1 MHKVFKR
8 LRALIYKETVQI
20 LRDRRTLSLLFLLPA
35 IELFLFAY
43 AVSLTVTHLP
53 TALVDQ
59 SKDVSSREFTLALS
73 NSSYFDFKL
82 ELQSE
87 QQVIDAINAGTVKA
101 GVVIPPNFAENI
113 ACGKGNALIILDGSD
128 NFSVTSGYNAASAIA
143 QKYSLQLTAQTLQR
157 FGSDGSD
164 ILPITTSTRVLYNPD
179 IRDLVF
185 ILPGLVA
192 LIIQNIIVAYSA
204 LAVVRERETGT
215 LEQLISTPARP
226 IELIIGKLIPATI
239 VVILDMVF
247 VLVLGVFWFGVPIK
261 GSIFNLA
268 ILSLLFILSA
278 MGLGL
283 LISSVA
289 KTQKQAQQL
298 SAFVNVLTMLLTG
311 FIFPRTTMPLWT
323 RIVGDVIPVTY
334 YLRIIRGIVTKG
346 VGLTYLGTDTLA
358 LIIYSGLALL
368 TIALISKKRLD

>member
-1 MHKVFKR
+1 MRRVFQR

-43 AVSLTVTHLP
+43 AVSLTVNHLP

-59 SKDVSSREFTLALS
+59 SQDVSSHEFALALT
-73 NSSYFDFKL
+73 NSSYFDFRL

-101 GVVIPPNFAENI
+101 GVVIPPNFAEDV
-113 ACGKGNALIILDGSD
+113 ARGKGNVLLILDGSD
-128 NFSVTSGYNAASAIA
+128 NFSVSSGYNAASAIA
-143 QKYSLQLTAQTLQR
+143 QKYSFQLTAQTLQR
-157 FGSDGSD
+157 FGASGSD

-226 IELIIGKLIPATI
+226 IELIIGKLIPATV

-247 VLVLGVFWFGVPIK
+247 VLVLGVFWFGVPIQ
-261 GSIFNLA
+261 GSIVDLA

-283 LISSVA
+283 LISTVA

-298 SAFVNVLTMLLTG
+298 SALVNVLTMLLTG

-323 RIVGDVIPVTY
+323 RVIGDVIPVTY

-358 LIIYSGLALL
+358 LIIYSALAL
-368 TIALISKKRLD
+368 TVIALVSKKRLD

>member
-323 RIVGDVIPVTY
+323 RVIGDVIPVTY

-346 VGLTYLGTDTLA
+346 VGLAYLGTDTLA
-358 LIIYSGLALL
+358 LIIYSALAL
-368 TIALISKKRLD
+368 TIIALVSKKRLD

>member
-1 MHKVFKR
+1 MRKVLQR

-59 SKDVSSREFTLALS
+59 SGDVSSRQFTLALS

-101 GVVIPPNFAENI
+101 GVVIPPNFAEDI
-113 ACGKGNALIILDGSD
+113 SRGKGNALIILDGSD
-128 NFSVTSGYNAASAIA
+128 NFSVTSGFNAANAIA
-143 QKYSLQLTAQTLQR
+143 QQYSLKLTSQTLQR
-157 FGSDGSD
+157 FGSGGSD
-164 ILPITTSTRVLYNPD
+164 ILPITASTRVLYNPD

-204 LAVVRERETGT
+204 MAVVRERETGT

-226 IELIIGKLIPATI
+226 IELIIGKLVPATI

-247 VLVLGVFWFGVPIK
+247 VLVLGVFWFGVPIR

-268 ILSLLFILSA
+268 ILSLLFILSG

-298 SAFVNVLTMLLTG
+298 AAFVNVLTMLLTG

-358 LIIYSGLALL
+358 LVIYSGLALFA
-368 TIALISKKRLD
+368 IALISRKRLD

>member
-1 MHKVFKR
+1 MHKVFQR

-101 GVVIPPNFAENI
+101 GVVIPPNFAEDI
-113 ACGKGNALIILDGSD
+113 ARGKGNALIILDGSD

-157 FGSDGSD
+157 FGTGGSD
-164 ILPITTSTRVLYNPD
+164 ILPITTSIRVLYNPD
-179 IRDLVF
+179 IRDLMF

-368 TIALISKKRLD
+368 TIVLISKKRLD

>member
-1 MHKVFKR
+1 MRKVLQR

-59 SKDVSSREFTLALS
+59 SRDVSSREFTLALS
-73 NSSYFDFKL
+73 NSSYFDFKM

-87 QQVIDAINAGTVKA
+87 QQVIDAINAGSVKA
-101 GVVIPPNFAENI
+101 GVVIPPNFAGDI
-113 ACGKGNALIILDGSD
+113 ARGQGNVLMVLDGSD
-128 NFSVTSGYNAASAIA
+128 NFSVTSGFNAASAIA
-143 QKYSLQLTAQTLQR
+143 QKYSLQLTSQTLQR
-157 FGSDGSD
+157 SSSKGSN

-204 LAVVRERETGT
+204 MAVVRERETGT

-247 VLVLGVFWFGVPIK
+247 VLVLGVFWFGVPIQ

-268 ILSLLFILSA
+268 ILSLLFILSG

-298 SAFVNVLTMLLTG
+298 AAFVNVLTMLLTG

-323 RIVGDVIPVTY
+323 RIIGDVIPVTY

-346 VGLTYLGTDTLA
+346 VGLAFLGTDTLA
-358 LIIYSGLALL
+358 LVVYSGIALL

>member
-1 MHKVFKR
+1 MRKVFQR

-43 AVSLTVTHLP
+43 AVSLTVNHLP

-59 SKDVSSREFTLALS
+59 SRDVSSREFTQALT

-82 ELQSE
+82 ELQNE
-87 QQVIDAINAGTVKA
+87 QQVIDAIDAGTVKA
-101 GVVIPPNFAENI
+101 GVVIPPNFAEDI
-113 ACGKGNALIILDGSD
+113 ARGNGNALIILDGSD
-128 NFSVTSGYNAASAIA
+128 NFSVSSGYNAANAIA
-143 QKYSLQLTAQTLQR
+143 QKYSLQLTAETLQR
-157 FGSDGSD
+157 SGGSSSD

-226 IELIIGKLIPATI
+226 IELIIGKLVPATV

-247 VLVLGVFWFGVPIK
+247 VLVLGVFWFGVPIQ
-261 GSIFNLA
+261 GSIADLA

-283 LISSVA
+283 LISTVA

-298 SAFVNVLTMLLTG
+298 SALVNVLTMLLTG

-323 RIVGDVIPVTY
+323 RVIGDVIPVTY

-358 LIIYSGLALL
+358 LVIYSALALSI
-368 TIALISKKRLD
+368 IALVSRKRLD

>member
-1 MHKVFKR
+1 MRKIFQR
-8 LRALIYKETVQI
+8 LRALIYRETVQI

-43 AVSLTVTHLP
+43 AVSLTVNHLP

-59 SKDVSSREFTLALS
+59 SRDVSSREFTLALT

-87 QQVIDAINAGTVKA
+87 QEVIDAIDSGTVKA
-101 GVVIPPNFAENI
+101 GVIIPPNFAESI
-113 ACGKGNALIILDGSD
+113 ARGKGNALIILDGSD
-128 NFSVTSGYNAASAIA
+128 NFSVSSGYNAASAIA
-143 QKYSLQLTAQTLQR
+143 QKYSLQLTAETLQHS
-157 FGSDGSD
+157 GAGGSD

-204 LAVVRERETGT
+204 MAVVRERETGT

-226 IELIIGKLIPATI
+226 IELIIGKLVPATV

-247 VLVLGVFWFGVPIK
+247 VLVLGVFWFGVPIQ
-261 GSIFNLA
+261 GSIASLA

-283 LISSVA
+283 LISTIA

-298 SAFVNVLTMLLTG
+298 SALVNVLTMLLTG

-323 RIVGDVIPVTY
+323 RIIGDVIPVTY

-358 LIIYSGLALL
+358 LIVYSALALSIIVL
-368 TIALISKKRLD
+368 VSRKRLD

>member
-1 MHKVFKR
+1 MRKALQR

-43 AVSLTVTHLP
+43 AVSLTVNHLP
-53 TALVDQ
+53 SALVDQ
-59 SKDVSSREFTLALS
+59 SKDASSREFTLALT

-87 QQVIDAINAGTVKA
+87 QQVIDAIDAGTVKA
-101 GVVIPPNFAENI
+101 GVVIPPNFAEDVTR
-113 ACGKGNALIILDGSD
+113 GKGNVLIILDGSD
-128 NFSVTSGYNAASAIA
+128 NFSVTSGFNAASAIA
-143 QKYSLQLTAQTLQR
+143 QKYSLQLTAQKLQR
-157 FGSDGSD
+157 TGASGSGL
-164 ILPITTSTRVLYNPD
+164 LPISTSTRVLYNPD

-204 LAVVRERETGT
+204 MAVVRERETGT

-226 IELIIGKLIPATI
+226 IELIIGKLIPATA

-247 VLVLGVFWFGVPIK
+247 VLLLGVFWFGVPIK
-261 GSIFNLA
+261 GSIFTLA
-268 ILSLLFILSA
+268 ILSLLFILSG

-283 LISSVA
+283 LISAVA

-298 SAFVNVLTMLLTG
+298 SALVNVLTMLLTG

-323 RIVGDVIPVTY
+323 KVIGDVIPVTY

-346 VGLTYLGTDTLA
+346 VGLNYLVTDTLA
-358 LIIYSGLALL
+358 LVIYSALALSL
-368 TIALISKKRLD
+368 IALVSKKRLD

>member
-1 MHKVFKR
+1 MRKVFQR

-35 IELFLFAY
+35 VELFLFAY

-53 TALVDQ
+53 SALVDQ
-59 SKDVSSREFTLALS
+59 SKDVSSRQFTLALS

-87 QQVIDAINAGTVKA
+87 QLVIDAINAGEVKA
-101 GVVIPPNFAENI
+101 GLVIPPHFSEDI
-113 ACGKGNALIILDGSD
+113 ARGKGNALIILDGSD
-128 NFSVTSGYNAASAIA
+128 NFSVTSGFNAASAIA

-157 FGSDGSD
+157 FGAGSAG
-164 ILPITTSTRVLYNPD
+164 ILPIVTSTRVLYNPD

-204 LAVVRERETGT
+204 LAVVRERESGT

-239 VVILDMVF
+239 VVILDMIF
-247 VLVLGVFWFGVPIK
+247 VLVLGVFWFGVPIQ

-268 ILSLLFILSA
+268 VLSLLFILSA

-289 KTQKQAQQL
+289 RTQKQAQQL

-358 LIIYSGLALL
+358 LLIYSTLALAV
-368 TIALISKKRLD
+368 IALISKKRLD

>member
-1 MHKVFKR
+1 MRKVFQR

-35 IELFLFAY
+35 VELFLFAY

-53 TALVDQ
+53 SALVDQ
-59 SKDVSSREFTLALS
+59 SKDVSSRQFTLALS

-87 QQVIDAINAGTVKA
+87 QLVIDAINAGEVKA
-101 GVVIPPNFAENI
+101 GLVIPPHFSEDI
-113 ACGKGNALIILDGSD
+113 ARGKGNALIILDGSD
-128 NFSVTSGYNAASAIA
+128 NFSVTSGFNAASAIA

-157 FGSDGSD
+157 FGAGSAG
-164 ILPITTSTRVLYNPD
+164 ILPIVTSTRVLYNPD

-204 LAVVRERETGT
+204 LVVVRERESGT

-239 VVILDMVF
+239 VVILDMIF
-247 VLVLGVFWFGVPIK
+247 VLVLGVFWFGVPIQ

-268 ILSLLFILSA
+268 VLSLLFILSA

-289 KTQKQAQQL
+289 RTQKQAQQL

-358 LIIYSGLALL
+358 LLIYSTLALAV
-368 TIALISKKRLD
+368 IALISKKRLD

>member
-1 MHKVFKR
+1 MRKVFQR

-43 AVSLTVTHLP
+43 AVSLTVNHLP

-59 SKDVSSREFTLALS
+59 SRDVSSREFTQALT

-82 ELQSE
+82 ELQNE

-101 GVVIPPNFAENI
+101 GVVIPPNFAEDI
-113 ACGKGNALIILDGSD
+113 ARGNGNALIILDGSD
-128 NFSVTSGYNAASAIA
+128 NFSVSSGYNAANAIA
-143 QKYSLQLTAQTLQR
+143 QKYSLQLTAETLQR
-157 FGSDGSD
+157 SGGSSSD

-226 IELIIGKLIPATI
+226 IELIIGKLVPATV

-247 VLVLGVFWFGVPIK
+247 VLVLGVFWFGVPIQ
-261 GSIFNLA
+261 GSIADLA

-283 LISSVA
+283 LISTVA

-298 SAFVNVLTMLLTG
+298 SALVNVLTMLLTG

-323 RIVGDVIPVTY
+323 RVIGDVIPVTY

-358 LIIYSGLALL
+358 LIIYSVLALSI
-368 TIALISKKRLD
+368 IALVSRKRLD

>member
-1 MHKVFKR
+1 MHKVFQR
-8 LRALIYKETVQI
+8 LRALIYKEAVQI

-59 SKDVSSREFTLALS
+59 SKDVSSRQFTLALS
-73 NSSYFDFKL
+73 NSRYFDFKL
-82 ELQSE
+82 NLQNE

-101 GVVIPPNFAENI
+101 GVVIPPNFAEDVTR
-113 ACGKGNALIILDGSD
+113 GQGNALIILDGSD

-143 QKYSLQLTAQTLQR
+143 QKYSLQLTSQTLQR

-204 LAVVRERETGT
+204 LAMVRERETGT

-247 VLVLGVFWFGVPIK
+247 VLVLGVFWFGVPIQ

-358 LIIYSGLALL
+358 LIIYSGLALM